1 MGGRNE
7 LSVKFAINYSYD
19 EGFQG
24 EVGGTMT
31 VSAGQGHGLGW
42 HLLDKVGFELNSE
55 G

>member
-24 EVGGTMT
+24 EVGGMM
-31 VSAGQGHGLGW
+31 VSVGRGHGLGW